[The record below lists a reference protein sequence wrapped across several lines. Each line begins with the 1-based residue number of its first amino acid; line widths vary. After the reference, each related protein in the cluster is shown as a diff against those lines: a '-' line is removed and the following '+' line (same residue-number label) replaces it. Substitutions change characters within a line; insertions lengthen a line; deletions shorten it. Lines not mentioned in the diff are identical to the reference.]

1 MMAVSWAQSKVDRF
15 EEKITGSNLGP
26 GDYDPCLPRS
36 QGMAG
41 AVSLGFTST
50 KGMTLDREQNNPAT
64 TEEVLSLP
72 APTSKQPTTTCGF
85 GRPRPAL
92 NVGASR
98 LEKVKAEQQEKQ
110 LVRLEMEREKL
121 QDEVKTLR
129 SLQGALA
136 KSERHA
142 RAESAKVVKRA
153 QAAERK
159 ASTVIADAGRLEEA
173 EATASRLA
181 AEVAAAAL
189 EAERT
194 EADRD
199 DLQQR
204 KEELAS
210 HAKDLE
216 DRIDELV
223 KAKAEIEFQASEA
236 QKREEALLRDKDGL
250 RAANDAS
257 EARLREA
264 KAASEA
270 SSAAAEEAARR
281 AESAGVELAAAREK
295 AGELT
300 ALSARLEAE
309 LVGRADELRESEDG
323 NAALRREAA
332 ALRGEGEALA
342 ARARGLEAELAGAR
356 RGLEGAAQ
364 EAEAKA
370 AELAELEKALSDERA
385 GGAALRQELE
395 STKEALAEAEG
406 AGASLEE
413 RLEASERVAQRLAR
427 ELGGAEKGLESARES
442 VACLKGA
449 VTQGA
454 ADAESLRQR
463 LGDALAEG
471 VEYADQHTRA
481 EERLRSSEADC
492 AALWEEREEA
502 KARLCAAFVEGRALE
517 EKLDESVAGSER
529 LREELGR
536 VEARLAAAAR
546 EAEEAGDE
554 LSASRREAAAMKE
567 ELEKMTNMFA
577 TASSEA
583 RVLKASGADVNA
595 EVSRLRAELEG
606 KESRLAECAA
616 REQGLRE
623 YLASSE
629 GLRGEAK
636 AELAAAQKALNTG
649 AGDFVALE
657 RRLCEAEMTCE
668 RLRSG
673 VEATELEMSERLAAS
688 EAGAAALGES
698 LAEAAQGRGAASLR
712 ADRLQ
717 SEADG
722 VARECAALR
731 EEGRAAAARCEEA
744 EAAREGLESTVG
756 ELGSEVEG
764 LRAAVVEKEACLEA
778 VSIAAEGHRA
788 EAARREAEFVG
799 LRRVLEDVEAG
810 HSAKN
815 GEGSKLGRGSAGT
828 HGIGAA
834 LGEKLISVVE
844 EKRDVQGKLEA
855 AEGALSSSEADRER
869 LKLEVE
875 ANESAV
881 EGLRG
886 EIDESRLECE
896 ALQKAQCAMSKL
908 EEASAEMTELKASCE
923 GMYRAQTEGGNAL
936 REAGLANRNVQ
947 RLASENAALV
957 GHNNNKQKIKHLQ
970 NLKKES
976 IRLQN
981 EKARQAS
988 DLALAI
994 AVLEAVGVLP
1004 KEAETTSTAV
1014 VAKRRGRGLHSR
1026 RSSGANSLS
1035 PARFK
1040 RLEAHGGGLGGD
1052 GGEGGTQRGRSRVAT
1067 TTTTAAATTRG
1078 RKATVGGDIVPATP
1092 RSKSQ
1097 IPRVSLQERLLAALE
1112 SAELPQIQRRGR
1124 GGKSSSSSS
1133 KSKPSTSSSAADKS
1147 RPQLQEQ
1154 QQQQQQ
1160 KTQAVLSPT
1169 RCSHL
1174 SKPFGNVGRGG
1185 HAMGGVGVKVT
1196 TVAEPSSPGKCGHE
1210 GEGYLSNEVVRGDVR
1225 RAILADVQLRTE
1237 VRKALLEQASGG
1249 GGGGGGRA

>member
-50 KGMTLDREQNNPAT
+50 KGMTLDREQNNPVT

-159 ASTVIADAGRLEEA
+159 AATVIADAGRLEEA

-181 AEVAAAAL
+181 AEVTAAAL

-270 SSAAAEEAARR
+270 SFAAAEEAARR
-281 AESAGVELAAAREK
+281 AESAGVELAAARER

-309 LVGRADELRESEDG
+309 LVGRGEELRESEDG

-342 ARARGLEAELAGAR
+342 ARAQGLEAELAGAR

-370 AELAELEKALSDERA
+370 AELSEAEAKPG
-385 GGAALRQELE
+385 GGAVRQKLE
-395 STKEALAEAEG
+395 STKEILAEAEG

-536 VEARLAAAAR
+536 AEARLAAAAR

-616 REQGLRE
+616 REKGLSE

-649 AGDFVALE
+649 AEDFVALE

-673 VEATELEMSERLAAS
+673 VEATELEMSEQLAAS
-688 EAGAAALGES
+688 EVVAAALGES
-698 LAEAAQGRGAASLR
+698 LAEAAEGRGAAAAR

-744 EAAREGLESTVG
+744 EAVREGLERTVG

-764 LRAAVVEKEACLEA
+764 LRAAVVEKEACLEKA
-778 VSIAAEGHRA
+778 SVAADRHRA
-788 EAARREAEFVG
+788 EATRREAEFVG

-896 ALQKAQCAMSKL
+896 ALQKAKCAMSKL

-923 GMYRAQTEGGNAL
+923 GMYRAQTEGSNAL

-1004 KEAETTSTAV
+1004 KEAGTTSTAV

-1040 RLEAHGGGLGGD
+1040 RLEAHGGLGGD

-1067 TTTTAAATTRG
+1067 TTAATTHG
-1078 RKATVGGDIVPATP
+1078 RKATVG
-1092 RSKSQ
+1092 
-1097 IPRVSLQERLLAALE
+1097 
-1112 SAELPQIQRRGR
+1112 
-1124 GGKSSSSSS
+1124 
-1133 KSKPSTSSSAADKS
+1133 
-1147 RPQLQEQ
+1147 
-1154 QQQQQQ
+1154 
-1160 KTQAVLSPT
+1160 
-1169 RCSHL
+1169 
-1174 SKPFGNVGRGG
+1174 
-1185 HAMGGVGVKVT
+1185 
-1196 TVAEPSSPGKCGHE
+1196 
-1210 GEGYLSNEVVRGDVR
+1210 
-1225 RAILADVQLRTE
+1225 
-1237 VRKALLEQASGG
+1237 
-1249 GGGGGGRA
+1249 